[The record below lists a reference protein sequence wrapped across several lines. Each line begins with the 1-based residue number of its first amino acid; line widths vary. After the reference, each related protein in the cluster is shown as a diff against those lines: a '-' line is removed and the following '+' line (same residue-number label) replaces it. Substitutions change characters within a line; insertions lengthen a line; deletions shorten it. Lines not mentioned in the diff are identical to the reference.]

1 MFLCDNHWKSW
12 KFSIFLLWNSFYGKR
27 KPFLVERTKTENAA
41 FSYKTAISET
51 NVKTSHVIPDIVELL
66 DIDKFAHIVDGK
78 GLKIPIVPSIQ
89 ALKRNNKFSA
99 RVWGK
104 WGYEKKNH

>member
-1 MFLCDNHWKSW
+1 MENENLFQK
-12 KFSIFLLWNSFYGKR
+12 IG

-66 DIDKFAHIVDGK
+66 DIDKFPHIVEGK

-89 ALKRNNKFSA
+89 ALKRNNKFNA